1 MSYVIFLYADGLIQ
15 WTSGDDS
22 DGVGGLG
29 GNPAHIGVNAGD
41 GRTFITHEY
50 SFTAN
55 VLNIANSRVP
65 SEESRVERSGM
76 LVYRVDSAGVTEC
89 VDIGEVSNF
98 VLCDYVF
105 PYKQGYI

>member
-15 WTSGDDS
+15 WTSSDDS
-22 DGVGGLG
+22 GGVGGLG
-29 GNPAHIGVNAGD
+29 GNAAHIGVNAGD
-41 GRTFITHEY
+41 ERTFITHDY

-89 VDIGEVSNF
+89 VDSGEVSNF

-105 PYKQGYI
+105 P